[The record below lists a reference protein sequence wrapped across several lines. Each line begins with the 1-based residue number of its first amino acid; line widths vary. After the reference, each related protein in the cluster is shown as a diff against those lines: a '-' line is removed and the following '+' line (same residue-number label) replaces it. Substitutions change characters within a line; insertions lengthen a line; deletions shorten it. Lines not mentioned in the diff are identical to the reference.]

1 MTGLFVSQSSNVL
14 VERSVFTDTGYHGL
28 LTLGTTQHTNLTVT
42 NNYFDGVGI
51 TRYWETNAIFSSGA
65 RNVLIA
71 NNEITRSSGGAMMVL
86 SDEKGKNHDDPDE
99 FVINIEYNYVH
110 DFGVGITNDFGGIKT
125 GSKGPQCDGG
135 TEAWL
140 EERCFAYI
148 RVYNNLVRDG
158 WPYHCC
164 ANFLYSDVS
173 SSGNLFE
180 NNIVHGSG
188 SVALVHHCGLENE
201 SRNNIVHRE
210 AQPDNHQVWSPH

>member
-1 MTGLFVSQSSNVL
+1 M
-14 VERSVFTDTGYHGL
+14 
-28 LTLGTTQHTNLTVT
+28 
-42 NNYFDGVGI
+42 
-51 TRYWETNAIFSSGA
+51 
-65 RNVLIA
+65 
-71 NNEITRSSGGAMMVL
+71 
-86 SDEKGKNHDDPDE
+86 
-99 FVINIEYNYVH
+99 NIEYNYVH
-110 DFGVGITNDFGGIKT
+110 DYGAGITNDFGGIKT
-125 GSKGPQCDGG
+125 GVKGVNCDAVS
-135 TEAWL
+135 EA
-140 EERCFAYI
+140 EMEASCFSYI